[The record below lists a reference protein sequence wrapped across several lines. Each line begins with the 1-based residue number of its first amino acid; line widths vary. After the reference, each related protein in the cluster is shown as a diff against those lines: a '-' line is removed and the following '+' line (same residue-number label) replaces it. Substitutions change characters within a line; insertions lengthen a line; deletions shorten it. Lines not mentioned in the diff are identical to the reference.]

1 MTTPSP
7 AKTPDGR
14 PVQLTLMGQQLQP
27 LELITGAIALLLILI
42 VPAVYQQRQSA
53 KAMAAAVSRPLD
65 QAAGEG
71 TVVPASR
78 RYREIRVHVVGAVND
93 PGVVDLTEG
102 GRVEDAIR
110 LAGGATEN
118 ADLSMINLAEIATD
132 GQQILVPR
140 QGEVW
145 PADGTP
151 GVRSDAVRKRIRINA
166 CTKEELEA
174 IPGIGESLAQAIID
188 YRTARGAFSSLTELE
203 EIPGIGA
210 KKRAIIA
217 AWVTLD

>member
-1 MTTPSP
+1 MTTPPP
-7 AKTPDGR
+7 AKAPDER
-14 PVQLTLMGQQLQP
+14 PVQLTLLGQQLQP
-27 LELITGAIALLLILI
+27 LEVLTGAFALLLILI

-53 KAMAAAVSRPLD
+53 KVMAGTISQPFD
-65 QAAGEG
+65 QGSGDG
-71 TVVPASR
+71 TVVAASR

-118 ADLSMINLAEIATD
+118 ADLSMINLAEVATD

-151 GVRSDAVRKRIRINA
+151 GVRSDTVRKRIRLNA
-166 CTKEELEA
+166 CSKEELEA